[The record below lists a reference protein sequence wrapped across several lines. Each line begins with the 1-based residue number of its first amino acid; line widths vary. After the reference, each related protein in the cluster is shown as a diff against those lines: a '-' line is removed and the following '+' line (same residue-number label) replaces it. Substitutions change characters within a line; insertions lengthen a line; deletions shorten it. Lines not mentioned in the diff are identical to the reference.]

1 MENYV
6 TRFRAPTQSLRNI
19 ETDVDHFGLHKTL
32 VISILQRTAVL
43 LSDESRRVATLKE
56 MGPSSRVDRQRELGF
71 GDRVLF
77 FGGGGYL
84 EVSLGHEYEPKVSMI
99 MVTLEVGT
107 EETSV
112 CE

>member
-1 MENYV
+1 MSIGKEN
-6 TRFRAPTQSLRNI
+6 S
-19 ETDVDHFGLHKTL
+19 DL
-32 VISILQRTAVL
+32 VI
-43 LSDESRRVATLKE
+43 
-56 MGPSSRVDRQRELGF
+56 GF
-71 GDRVLF
+71 F
-77 FGGGGYL
+77 FLGGGYL